1 MTKDVLPAEV
11 GVSSEPLPRSLV
23 VAVSLVLLAGVL
35 VFGLLTVRGFN
46 RSLEPELARRAS
58 LIGETVAGDTER
70 ALEVGIPLDG
80 LIGVDEYFAEFLAR
94 FPELDYLAIR
104 GQGGHILFATGDIP
118 PEAFAMA
125 PGAVGTNEIGDSVVY
140 SFPIEDGRETA
151 GSIDVGVDRLFVS
164 SRLQDLA
171 LDVGVILIVAMVV
184 AFEVMLALGHRIV
197 GGKRTNGAV
206 RARSVGDVRLVLFL
220 FVVGEELSKS
230 FLPLFIQGAD
240 NPTGLEPAI
249 AISLPI
255 LAYLLTLAVASPLA
269 GRLVAG
275 FGQRGLFLIGLVAAA
290 GSHLGMVFADN
301 VFEIMGLRA
310 LTGVGYALATIASLE
325 YLLERMERG
334 SRARGIGVFVGVVI
348 GGTFAGTALGGIF
361 AERLG
366 YDAVFIISFF
376 IVVAAG
382 VLAMRMMQPGR
393 AEGAARSQSFS
404 MDDVT
409 EVLQHRSLVLLLG
422 GITVPMNVVMAA
434 FLWYLV
440 PLSMAAIGSGA
451 SAIARTLMVYYLVI
465 LLGGP
470 AASKLADQHLDTR
483 AVVGVGSV
491 LSGAVL
497 LLPALRP
504 SLLTIFVAVL
514 VVGIGHTAVRG
525 PQIALALDIA
535 EIEFP
540 ESGRGPVMAA
550 MRGLERL
557 GSLAGLLVVA
567 VLAAQFGLNVA
578 IGAIGV
584 FATVA
589 AVIFLVAS
597 TRVEA
602 RSPVA

>member
-1 MTKDVLPAEV
+1 MTKEVLPVEV
-11 GVSSEPLPRSLV
+11 GASSEPLPRTLV

-80 LIGVDEYFAEFLAR
+80 LIGVDEYFAEFLAT

-104 GQGGHILFATGDIP
+104 SQGGQILFATGDIP

-151 GSIDVGVDRLFVS
+151 GSVDVGVDGLFVS

-220 FVVGEELSKS
+220 FVVGEELNKS

-255 LAYLLTLAVASPLA
+255 VAYLLTLAVASPLA

-366 YDAVFIISFF
+366 YDAVFI
-376 IVVAAG
+376 VAAG

-404 MDDVT
+404 MDDVS
-409 EVLQHRSLVLLLG
+409 EVLKHRSLVLLLG

-483 AVVGVGSV
+483 TVIGVGSV

-497 LLPALRP
+497 LLPALHP

-525 PQIALALDIA
+525 PQIALALDVA

-540 ESGRGPVMAA
+540 ESGRGPVLAA

-567 VLAAQFGLNVA
+567 VLAAQFGLNA
-578 IGAIGV
+578 AMGAIGV

-597 TRVEA
+597 PRVEA